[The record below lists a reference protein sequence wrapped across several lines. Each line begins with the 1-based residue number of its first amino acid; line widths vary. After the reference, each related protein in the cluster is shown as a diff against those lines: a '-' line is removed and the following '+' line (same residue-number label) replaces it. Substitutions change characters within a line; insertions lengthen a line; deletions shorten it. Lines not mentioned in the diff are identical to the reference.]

1 MAHLFELCPHC
12 RSEFEAWRGELGE
25 GVARGEGDYDGA
37 LQRIRERTAA
47 NDLGPDAEEAR
58 LGRER
63 RDARSRAEALL
74 ALPDDQRLDWI
85 QSEKDR
91 HSGLLLAE
99 ALIEECRR
107 RTPGYPHEGF
117 LLANLSRVVLHHAPA
132 NDFALELFVRSLA
145 YLGNASRVLGDTL
158 RADQL
163 LGDARYLLRVHP
175 AGDRGTRAEID
186 CLVGSLR
193 VEQFREDEAIAVL
206 LRALM
211 VYELERD
218 DLRRAIVLIKL
229 ARAHLQ
235 KREPL
240 RAMTLLERAIELL
253 EPLDAPFLMRISR
266 QGRSSALAR
275 LGRIE
280 EARAEI
286 QSSFA
291 LRYEDPLLTLRARW
305 LTSRIDSYAGDFDRA
320 VETMLGVRGAFAE
333 KQLHGDVAQAD
344 LMLAKIYCRQGRSR
358 EALDLADSA
367 EARFLALGIP
377 KALDRVHEVRRSAMA
392 H

>member
-1 MAHLFELCPHC
+1 VHEHLSRELFRAIHKGWRNPGDLAAIAMAHLFELCPHC

-218 DLRRAIVLIKL
+218 DLRRVVTALLPTDRPGAADVARFRSGRVVLALSMSHADRVDRWQIDDIE
-229 ARAHLQ
+229 A
-235 KREPL
+235 
-240 RAMTLLERAIELL
+240 ER
-253 EPLDAPFLMRISR
+253 
-266 QGRSSALAR
+266 
-275 LGRIE
+275 
-280 EARAEI
+280 
-286 QSSFA
+286 
-291 LRYEDPLLTLRARW
+291 
-305 LTSRIDSYAGDFDRA
+305 GDF
-320 VETMLGVRGAFAE
+320 
-333 KQLHGDVAQAD
+333 
-344 LMLAKIYCRQGRSR
+344 R
-358 EALDLADSA
+358 EAIGHVTEGAVHAGL
-367 EARFLALGIP
+367 LAL
-377 KALDRVHEVRRSAMA
+377 
-392 H
+392 